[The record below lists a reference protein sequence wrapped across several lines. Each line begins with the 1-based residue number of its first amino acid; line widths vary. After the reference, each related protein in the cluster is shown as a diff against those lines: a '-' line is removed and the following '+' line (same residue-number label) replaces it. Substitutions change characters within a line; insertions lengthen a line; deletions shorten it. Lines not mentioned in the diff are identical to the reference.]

1 MERIWYGPRLQH
13 GQPKRLVWLVYVIT
27 VFNYF
32 PDEIQC
38 VPGRLRDTDSV
49 FKGETA
55 GYKYI
60 MGTFAAGPEC
70 DDELPGSVVDLMR
83 GFVVWKHYNTNL
95 NGLRND

>member
-13 GQPKRLVWLVYVIT
+13 GQPKRLAWLVYVIT

-60 MGTFAAGPEC
+60 SGDNYAPEYISWLSGAVPRTLIGRLWI
-70 DDELPGSVVDLMR
+70 DRDS
-83 GFVVWKHYNTNL
+83 
-95 NGLRND
+95 